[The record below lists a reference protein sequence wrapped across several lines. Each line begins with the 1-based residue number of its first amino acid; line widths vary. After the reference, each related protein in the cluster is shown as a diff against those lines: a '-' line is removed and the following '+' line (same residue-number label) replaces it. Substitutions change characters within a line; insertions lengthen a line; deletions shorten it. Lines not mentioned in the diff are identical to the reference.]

1 MAKVSRAY
9 IKSAGQD
16 QSGSIQAGST
26 IYAQDIL
33 DLIDSA
39 KWHDEGIENVYYDD
53 TSHGIKVV
61 KSSDPSNPVF
71 IPVPKNSDIVNKLV
85 QGDSTYD
92 LYSNSGFVAKTSLPS
107 TLVKSVK
114 RIPDSNALKVYSTT
128 DHEGVVVPLPDSLK
142 SAAIEGNEITFT
154 SLDGQKSV
162 INLPDS
168 LKSVAIEGN
177 DITFTSLDG
186 QQSVVNIPDSLK
198 SVSIDGNTLTFTSV
212 DGTPSVI
219 NLPATTGYLSDV
231 SLEDGTLVFTK
242 DGSSDVRVT
251 LPFVSKAITGVS
263 LQGSNL
269 VFTFSDNTTAN
280 ITLPTQSEEGTTAG
294 LLSGVRIDGNKMI
307 FTVSGG
313 NDITIELPS
322 TSGGSGDVDLTGLL
336 FKPSYN
342 LGRLS
347 FNVKGSNVSASVDI
361 PGVYRIDGLSGENLE
376 YTDVKGQSNTVSLSN
391 LTKGVLKG
399 ASVNGDNLVFTTKDS
414 DNISVPLNDLI
425 ADGVLTGVSLVD
437 GELVFTVRGKG
448 NTNVPLDNLVASG
461 VLTGVSLSNGNL
473 VFTVRG
479 KDNITIPIGG
489 SSDVVKDV
497 TFNDSGR
504 LSVTKGSNNT
514 EYNVLP
520 RYTDVRINAYD
531 SNFGWGG
538 SLGYFQPGAYDVT
551 PYSPLWVPTMLNYV
565 EDVITS
571 SVNFG
576 NQHYIGIGSSSP
588 DYVESAKISDNCYVS
603 IDGRCIGGNS
613 DSSDDIT
620 ALYCYS
626 SFSESFSESS
636 GTFTANVYTD
646 ATTNKDYV
654 LLDKSINFVL
664 NGNVLEAFPNSNT
677 VSIVNLL
684 KSAGR
689 LSNFGG
695 FAFRTKNLTVLINKD
710 MFFAK
715 QVFDWSYNV
724 TNSFGMRVYLG
735 RSISRDYDR
744 PFYSKTGKVLD

>member
-347 FNVKGSNVSASVDI
+347 FNVKGSNVLASVDI

-479 KDNITIPIGG
+479 KDNITIPLSSSTGG
-489 SSDVVKDV
+489 VTDVAV
-497 TFNDSGR
+497 TNGE
-504 LSVTKGSNNT
+504 LSVTKGSDT
-514 EYNVLP
+514 TKYTILP
-520 RYTDVRINAYD
+520 KYVD
-531 SNFGWGG
+531 SQYISDNDHRNFGWGG
-538 SLGYFQPGAYDVT
+538 SLGYTVPNSYNV
-551 PYSPLWVPTMLNYV
+551 YSYAPLWVPRDINYMG
-565 EDVITS
+565 DVLKSQVYFSERPQITTS
-571 SVNFG
+571 GTTYLKCAEIRN
-576 NQHYIGIGSSSP
+576 N
-588 DYVESAKISDNCYVS
+588 KYVS
-603 IDGRCIGGNS
+603 
-613 DSSDDIT
+613 DSGSYAAYYSIS
-620 ALYCYS
+620 APYCS
-626 SFSESFSESS
+626 LPFGESFSESS
-636 GTFTANVYTD
+636 GTFTANVITNTQY
-646 ATTNKDYV
+646 NKDYV
-654 LLDKSINFVL
+654 VIDTSIAFAL
-664 NGNVLEAFPNSNT
+664 NGNILEAFPAENVDT
-677 VSIVNLL
+677 VVHLL
-684 KSAGR
+684 KASGSV
-689 LSNFGG
+689 LNNFGG
-695 FAFRTKNLTVLINKD
+695 FAFYAGEYVILVDRLL
-710 MFFAK
+710 FFAK
-715 QVFDWSYNV
+715 KVFDWSYNA
-724 TNSFGMRVYLG
+724 TNSFGMKVYLG
-735 RSISRDYDR
+735 SNFEVSYGTV
-744 PFYSKTGKVLD
+744 PFTATAGKVLD